1 MGELNSAETLV
12 FDRTPVAKIISCA
25 AVFASASLLFD
36 YLSGAPHD
44 VDVLPIIGFS
54 ALCVGTILSA
64 LLQYG
69 DHIYFTNEMVMYRN
83 RLLPLLAR
91 NGAAMRW
98 EEIVEIREIR
108 NKILVLFSRDG
119 RRLLV
124 DSIGGYAIAKREIL
138 RRAAHATVSGT
149 LVEEEA
155 S

>member
-1 MGELNSAETLV
+1 VTERDPETLV

-36 YLSGAPHD
+36 YLSGAPQD
-44 VDVLPIIGFS
+44 VNALPIIGFS
-54 ALCVGTILSA
+54 VLWIGTILSA

-98 EEIVEIREIR
+98 EEIVEVREIR
-108 NKILVLFSRDG
+108 KKILVLFSSDG

-149 LVEEEA
+149 LLPEEV